1 MSIDQRKAGVLL
13 SYMGEVVKIL
23 VNLIYTP
30 IMLRLLGQSEY
41 GLYQL
46 VYSVVSY
53 LSLLSLGFGSSYL
66 RFYSRYKAQKDE
78 DGVAKL
84 NGMFM
89 IIFCLISLICVGCGI
104 VMLANIRSI
113 FGTGLT
119 ENEYVTARI
128 LMGLLIMNLALTF
141 PNSVFNCVITA
152 NEKFLFQKLLILLQ
166 NIFSPFLTLPLLLM
180 GYGSVG
186 MVLVTTFLTLV
197 VLISNMLFCFKKL
210 HIRFCLKKIQI
221 SLLKELWIFTF
232 FIFLNQIID
241 QINWSVDK
249 FLLGRL
255 SGTIAVAVYGVG
267 SQINTLYLQF
277 STSISNVFVP
287 KVNRVVAETNDNVLL
302 TDIFTKVGRI
312 QFIVLGL
319 ILSGFIFFGYPFIK
333 MWAGNEYKDAYVVAI
348 LLIAPVTVPLI
359 QNLGIEIQRAKN
371 MHKARAIVYLFIAI
385 ANIFISIPLIRMCGP
400 TGAALG
406 TTISLVAGN
415 IIFMNWYYH
424 VRMGLNMFHFWREIA
439 NFIPALIVPCMVGII
454 IAKFA
459 DITNVISLG
468 VFAIVYTAVY
478 GISIYFLGMN
488 DSEKKLVEE
497 PVGKILRKQRTEE
510 K

>member
-510 K
+510 N

>member
-333 MWAGNEYKDAYVVAI
+333 MWAGNEHK
-348 LLIAPVTVPLI
+348 
-359 QNLGIEIQRAKN
+359 
-371 MHKARAIVYLFIAI
+371 MHML
-385 ANIFISIPLIRMCGP
+385 
-400 TGAALG
+400 
-406 TTISLVAGN
+406 
-415 IIFMNWYYH
+415 
-424 VRMGLNMFHFWREIA
+424 
-439 NFIPALIVPCMVGII
+439 
-454 IAKFA
+454 
-459 DITNVISLG
+459 
-468 VFAIVYTAVY
+468 
-478 GISIYFLGMN
+478 
-488 DSEKKLVEE
+488 
-497 PVGKILRKQRTEE
+497 
-510 K
+510 